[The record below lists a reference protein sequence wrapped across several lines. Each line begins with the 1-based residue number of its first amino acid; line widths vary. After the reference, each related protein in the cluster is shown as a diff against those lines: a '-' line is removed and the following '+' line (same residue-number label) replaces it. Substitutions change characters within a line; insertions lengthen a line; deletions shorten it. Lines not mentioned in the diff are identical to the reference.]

1 MPRTSSQKYI
11 HFAGISMRFF
21 KSLTQVNPKLCQ
33 LEICFYSFWSIVAA
47 VKLLE
52 VWGPGRGPCKYL
64 KWFVQVWFLS
74 WIKNTKK
81 RCKLNS
87 NLLQRGKNDGPKFE
101 PNLSWKERVFCSF
114 LKIDIPLNTESA
126 ENYSKEIPYIYLFR
140 ITAFGQ
146 MKVSC
151 GKFAFCDETTR
162 YCLLL
167 CRI

>member
-1 MPRTSSQKYI
+1 MGLARE
-11 HFAGISMRFF
+11 AGAGLIWVDFNFVM
-21 KSLTQVNPKLCQ
+21 TQDAPIRWALNTWAAQANRGHPFV
-33 LEICFYSFWSIVAA
+33 IA

-52 VWGPGRGPCKYL
+52 VRGPGRGPYKYL

-126 ENYSKEIPYIYLFR
+126 KNYSKEIPYIYLFR
-140 ITAFGQ
+140 ITAYGQ
-146 MKVSC
+146 MKVS
-151 GKFAFCDETTR
+151 
-162 YCLLL
+162 
-167 CRI
+167 